1 MRGGRWQEA
10 SYPACAEGARRGGVD
25 CSGRGRGHSQ
35 PLGLAAAARRGR
47 SLRGLDP
54 HTPWP
59 RAAAAAAAA
68 AKWRAVLKALG
79 VTPCR
84 PAGGQRDGNRG

>member
-1 MRGGRWQEA
+1 LSRGGVRGRTGVQMEWGGEGMRGGRWQEA

-59 RAAAAAAAA
+59 RAAAAAAA
-68 AKWRAVLKALG
+68 K
-79 VTPCR
+79 
-84 PAGGQRDGNRG
+84 